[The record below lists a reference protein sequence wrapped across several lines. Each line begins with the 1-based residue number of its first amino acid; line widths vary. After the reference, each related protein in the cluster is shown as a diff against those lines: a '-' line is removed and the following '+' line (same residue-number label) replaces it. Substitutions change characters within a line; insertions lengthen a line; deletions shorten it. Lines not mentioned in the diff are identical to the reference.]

1 MCREHG
7 SMPAVGSSSSKT
19 FVQKEKC
26 LQSHEH
32 VQGAGLRKSCLSN
45 GHGLF
50 GLQLLVSCPKHVGNI
65 TALPSS
71 VFHKE
76 TKPTASA
83 PTKWVDILMH
93 EG

>member
-1 MCREHG
+1 MCREQG

-45 GHGLF
+45 RYGLF
-50 GLQLLVSCPKHVGNI
+50 GLQLLVSCPKHMGNI
-65 TALPSS
+65 AALPSS
-71 VFHKE
+71 VFHKD
-76 TKPTASA
+76 TKCTASA
-83 PTKWVDILMH
+83 LTKWFDILMH